1 MGRLH
6 QIVVQ
11 AREKLIF
18 YMDFL
23 VFSPFCVNGYQI
35 ICRCPFFYFVFIS
48 VLRFFSSCRENVH
61 L

>member
-1 MGRLH
+1 MGGLH

-11 AREKLIF
+11 AQEKSIF

-35 ICRCPFFYFVFIS
+35 ICR
-48 VLRFFSSCRENVH
+48 
-61 L
+61 